1 MYKKILSCLAASVL
15 LIKNA
20 FSVNVFLHREYQ
32 TVHRTFLDDYNSLK
46 WLEDLN
52 NNEYARLNKVWS
64 QFKVAI
70 R

>member
-20 FSVNVFLHREYQ
+20 FSVNVFLHGEYQ
-32 TVHRTFLDDYNSLK
+32 KVHRTFLDDYNSF
-46 WLEDLN
+46 N
-52 NNEYARLNKVWS
+52 NNEYTRLNKVWS